1 MTAKASYKK
10 GKSTYDKEVW
20 IISVHTSAG
29 EIMANDRKT
38 MGRLEREFYGNSKA
52 KKHIIIREIL
62 TKKYISNT
70 NSKTS

>member
-29 EIMANDRKT
+29 EIMANDRKRWVVWKESFT
-38 MGRLEREFYGNSKA
+38 ETVKLR
-52 KKHIIIREIL
+52 
-62 TKKYISNT
+62 NT
-70 NSKTS
+70 